1 MPRRTKVSIRTF
13 RFSRD
18 LRCELC
24 YYRPYPPNY
33 KIVSKRA
40 RQFEKG
46 QPQPEDDAVATDRT
60 SFYRSE
66 LENMS
71 SKILVPNVAV
81 RTREFETRS
90 SEPRHDGSSGLVTS
104 SSNNNNSILKK
115 SRDSRSLESSG
126 ECASDEV
133 IDFINSRNT
142 LTFGVFIID
151 ILHEMNVLL

>member
-1 MPRRTKVSIRTF
+1 MLF
-13 RFSRD
+13 
-18 LRCELC
+18 C
-24 YYRPYPPNY
+24 RPYPPNY

-46 QPQPEDDAVATDRT
+46 QPQPEEDAVTTDRT

-90 SEPRHDGSSGLVTS
+90 SEPRRDGSSSLVTS
-104 SSNNNNSILKK
+104 SSNNSVLKK
-115 SRDSRSLESSG
+115 SRDTRSLESSG
-126 ECASDEV
+126 EVKSSA
-133 IDFINSRNT
+133 
-142 LTFGVFIID
+142 L
-151 ILHEMNVLL
+151 